1 MSSKPDPFPVIA
13 DIRFCDESV
22 HRCRGRIVNSE
33 SVGWVDEDDCRRHIE
48 FLISKGHAGMA
59 IVRFVKG
66 PSIG

>member
-1 MSSKPDPFPVIA
+1 MPEPDPFPVLA

-22 HRCRGRIVNSE
+22 HRCRGRIVNGE

-48 FLISKGHAGMA
+48 YLHSKGHVGMA

-66 PSIG
+66 PNIG